1 MNFIQNF
8 SSFFTVHG
16 LIENTCKKWE
26 SVQRNNISCLEKVN
40 NLFKYYIITD
50 NISLSSC
57 GVGMWRWIFF
67 LPFIFL
73 KIVFVCLI
81 LLHIMNKEEKNY
93 WFWLIRAV
101 DLVKI
106 GPRKKPP
113 ILITVR
119 VYSLVWIVLHWKRE
133 CDVFISPKSH
143 IYFLLF
149 R

>member
-26 SVQRNNISCLEKVN
+26 SVQRNNFSCLEKVN

-57 GVGMWRWIFF
+57 VVGMWTWIFF

-81 LLHIMNKEEKNY
+81 LLHIMNKEKKLLV
-93 WFWLIRAV
+93 LI
-101 DLVKI
+101 DQS
-106 GPRKKPP
+106 GGFSEDWSQKKTP